1 MNIAAIDMGNS
12 RYNAIIN
19 GREHDMPNALAV
31 CETHPGYYDAA
42 QQSFFDN
49 MVVEVTSKAVKNY
62 RGKYFVG
69 ISATE
74 KENVSRTEKNNQ
86 KAMSDRNVILLLS
99 LLAYDAARLNLHRE
113 SIDISYDFVST
124 ALPTSQV
131 KQDRETL
138 REKLTG
144 YHTVTFHH
152 IPLQGKEEKTIT
164 VNINIKNAMV
174 GIEGAVVHV
183 ALTRDPETLKIKDET
198 LANETIIIGDLGGGS
213 FDPAGIRDRKIVD
226 GIEGEPFGINE
237 YLDAIIKDVA
247 KHTEFIFPSRYRLE
261 KRLEKGPAEWKVTV
275 DQEDKDIT
283 KYVEPHLRIMADK
296 LIQTFAEVRKHV
308 ALQEAKRYFLVGGAV
323 KLAKKYVEEANN
335 NLPKPMKITIP
346 DNAEKLTVLGLWILV
361 QAAAKKA
368 AKEQAAATKE

>member
-12 RYNAIIN
+12 RYDAIIN
-19 GREHDMPNALAV
+19 GREHNMPNALAV
-31 CETHPGYYDAA
+31 CETHPGYYDAS

-49 MVVEVTSKAVKNY
+49 MVVEVSSKAVKNLH
-62 RGKYFVG
+62 GKYFVG

-86 KAMSDRNVILLLS
+86 KATSDRNTILFLS
-99 LLAYDAARLNLHRE
+99 LLAFDAARLNLHKD
-113 SIDISYDFVST
+113 SIDIQYDFVST

-131 KQDRETL
+131 KQDRELL
-138 REKLTG
+138 REKLVG
-144 YHTVTFHH
+144 YHTVTFYYV
-152 IPLQGKEEKTIT
+152 PGKEKPVT

-198 LANETIIIGDLGGGS
+198 LANETVIIGDLGGDS
-213 FDPAGIRDRKIVD
+213 FDPAGIRDKKIVD
-226 GIEGEPFGINE
+226 GIEGYNFGVNS
-237 YLDAIIKDVA
+237 YLDAIISAVA
-247 KHTEFIFPSRYRLE
+247 NHTKFQFPSRYSLE
-261 KRLEKGPAEWKVTV
+261 KRLEKGPAHWQVV
-275 DQEDKDIT
+275 INQEDVDIT
-283 KYVEPHLRIMADK
+283 QYVEPQLRMMAEK
-296 LIQTFAEVRKHV
+296 LVTDFAEVRKHV

-335 NLPKPMKITIP
+335 NLPKPMKLTIP
-346 DNAEKLTVLGLWILV
+346 DNAEKLTSLGLWILV

>member
-12 RYNAIIN
+12 RYNAVIN
-19 GREHDMPNALAV
+19 GKEHDMPNALAV

-49 MVVEVTSKAVKNY
+49 MVVEVSSKAVKNY

-74 KENVSRTEKNNQ
+74 KENVAGTEKNNQ
-86 KAMSDRNVILLLS
+86 KAMSDRNTILFLS
-99 LLAYDAARLNLHRE
+99 LLAYDAACLNLHKD
-113 SIDISYDFVST
+113 SIDVEYEYVST

-131 KQDRETL
+131 KRDREIL
-138 REKLTG
+138 REKLAG
-144 YHTVTFHH
+144 FHTVTFHH
-152 IPLQGKEEKTIT
+152 VPGKEKPIT
-164 VNINIKNAMV
+164 VNINIKHAMV

-198 LANETIIIGDLGGGS
+198 LVNETVIIGDLGGDS

-226 GIEGEPFGINE
+226 GIEGESFGINA
-237 YLDAIIKDVA
+237 YLDAIIKDVERE
-247 KHTEFIFPSRYRLE
+247 TEFHFPSRYSLE
-261 KRLEKGPAEWKVTV
+261 KRLEKGPGHWRVTV
-275 DQEDKDIT
+275 NQEDRDIT
-283 KYVEPHLRIMADK
+283 EYVEPHLRVMANK
-296 LIQTFAEVRKHV
+296 LIQTFGEVRKHV

-335 NLPKPMKITIP
+335 ALPKPMKLTIP
-346 DNAEKLTVLGLWILV
+346 ENAERLTVLGLWILV